1 MSDKSV
7 NKFYALRRNTKR
19 LSIGIVGGLVT
30 LVGLVLVPYPGPG
43 WLTVFAGLAILATE
57 FKFASKILV
66 FARGK
71 YNAWVAWVN
80 GQSNIFVK
88 ILVLG
93 LTGLVVVLTI
103 WLVNGFGI
111 INSVLSLN
119 QYYLVSPLF
128 R

>member
-1 MSDKSV
+1 MSEKSV

-19 LSIGIVGGLVT
+19 LVVGIVGALVV

-57 FKFASKILV
+57 FKFASKLLE
-66 FARGK
+66 FAKEK
-71 YNAWVAWVN
+71 YEAWATWVK
-80 GQSNIFVK
+80 GQSNVFVK
-88 ILVLG
+88 ISILG
-93 LTGLVVVLTI
+93 LTGLVVLLTI

-119 QYYLVSPLF
+119 QEFLVSPLF